1 MESFSRLSASSTLGR
16 INFSDSD
23 VTDSWLGGTNNG
35 LIRPQKGTTR
45 WPLSVESSRTVLRA
59 GMKFKNFEQVLDTFH
74 KETVII
80 YFEAAKCGPCRI
92 MKKELESV
100 RKLVGND
107 IKIFSLDTEKFPN
120 LGSRY
125 NIHKLPCLVVVRDGK
140 IRLKMEGVTKAEV
153 VVEHVQALR

>member
-1 MESFSRLSASSTLGR
+1 MESFSRLSPLSLLGR
-16 INFSDSD
+16 KQRSDSND
-23 VTDSWLGGTNNG
+23 YDSWFGGTNYG
-35 LIRPQKGTTR
+35 LVRPAQRPVT
-45 WPLSVESSRTVLRA
+45 SSSLTILRA
-59 GMKFKNFEQVLDTFH
+59 GMKFKNFEHVLDTFH

-80 YFEAAKCGPCRI
+80 YFEASKCGPCRL

-100 RKLVGND
+100 KKQVGND

-125 NIHKLPCLVVVRDGK
+125 NIHRLPCLVVVRDGE
-140 IRLKMEGVTKAEV
+140 IRLRMEGVTKAEV